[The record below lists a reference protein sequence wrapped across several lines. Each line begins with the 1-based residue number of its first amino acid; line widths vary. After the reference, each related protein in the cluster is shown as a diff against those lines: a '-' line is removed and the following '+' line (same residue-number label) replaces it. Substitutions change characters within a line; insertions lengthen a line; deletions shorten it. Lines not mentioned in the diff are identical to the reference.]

1 MDQWRDDLSRR
12 VQHYGWRYDYR
23 ARAITPDMHIGAL
36 PAWLSRLAHK
46 IYDETGL
53 FDRVAGQ
60 VIVNEHLPGQG
71 IATHIDHPGFGPTVC
86 TIGMNQSREYP
97 AGNVP
102 HQRRRDAPF
111 NRNGESCRGLYNE
124 TAKGKPSPTRQ
135 NTDGLVARLKQQNI
149 HNILETNVI
158 RYSTRMSEALSA
170 QAHAGGANRGEEIF
184 RCPLAEIAPTLLIV
198 HGAGTAK
205 HISTILKINRLRV
218 PGSADETCDVQTEQ
232 RLIIPIRSLAPPE
245 ANRWASRRGGYLN
258 QVAIRVRHKLSAQCP
273 GLMGPR

>member
-12 VQHYGWRYDYR
+12 IQHYGWRYDYK
-23 ARAITPDMHIGAL
+23 AMAPDMHIGAL

-53 FDRVAGQ
+53 FDRVAEQ
-60 VIVNEHLPGQG
+60 VIVNEYLPGQG

-97 AGNVP
+97 AGDVP
-102 HQRRRDAPF
+102 HQRHHDALF

-158 RYSTRMSEALSA
+158 CYSTRMSKALRT

-184 RCPLAEIAPTLLIV
+184 RYLLAEIAPTVLIV

-205 HISTILKINRLRV
+205 HISTILKINRLKV
-218 PGSADETCDVQTEQ
+218 PSSADETCDVQTEQ

-245 ANRWASRRGGYLN
+245 ANKWASWRGGYLD
-258 QVAIRVRHKLSAQCP
+258 QVAIRVRHKLSA
-273 GLMGPR
+273 